1 MSDNDCPWCHGT
13 DTQFCENPE
22 CRPTQPQPVPAQY
35 EGQDDGACLGTFV
48 VLSIDLM
55 LGVLCVAVVA
65 VYKLFT

>member
-22 CRPTQPQPVPAQY
+22 CRPAQPQPVPAQY
-35 EGQDDGACLGTFV
+35 EGQDDGACRGVFAAMVFDVVIGVACILG
-48 VLSIDLM
+48 
-55 LGVLCVAVVA
+55 VA